1 MEAIK
6 FDDEVSRA
14 VTYSRS
20 RIGRT
25 NIRVNC
31 CLVFSSR
38 NNHSNGGNDV
48 KVSEGTVSPV
58 SKLMTNHSLNIIDKD
73 YCRASWRSTT
83 SKGRKIR
90 YINSCPVCDNLVY

>member
-1 MEAIK
+1 
-6 FDDEVSRA
+6 
-14 VTYSRS
+14 
-20 RIGRT
+20 
-25 NIRVNC
+25 VNC

-58 SKLMTNHSLNIIDKD
+58 VSKLMTNHSLNIINKD
-73 YCRASWRSTT
+73 YCASWRSTT